1 MFVNVLGNT
10 LHKYCYMIECINSR
24 RICYDKIRETI
35 WQKSFLKLTKWCLT
49 AIFRARLSARLIAAA
64 RFSIIL
70 LSMIAYSSLV
80 NGRKVGRLLSESFS
94 AWISDILMRTMKKVT
109 YSGHRSGTH
118 RYHLE
123 SKDNLL
129 NYFAITLHVHII
141 TSHELI

>member
-1 MFVNVLGNT
+1 MLLRNT
-10 LHKYCYMIECINSR
+10 LHKYCYMIEFIHSSI
-24 RICYDKIRETI
+24 ICYDQIREI
-35 WQKSFLKLTKWCLT
+35 QYDRNRFLKLTKWCLT

-80 NGRKVGRLLSESFS
+80 KGRKVGRLLSESFS

-129 NYFAITLHVHII
+129 NYFSITLHVHII
-141 TSHELI
+141 TSHDCI